1 MPGHFRRRPSQ
12 RSSATPN
19 GTKLLLSL
27 AVCVSPLIVAGTS
40 LAAEGEQV
48 TLVIDRP
55 ISAPVRFAVRELR
68 RALRQKQIGV
78 AEAKT
83 VPATKQPVFVIG
95 IADKSSKLDRIL
107 EDHALSL
114 PSPAESLLLKKIRDE
129 LQQTLLV
136 AGRDVRG
143 LTYAILE
150 LARTI
155 ELAPTEKGWFDVI
168 PEITESPWLRTRSI
182 TMQLFNEELDSQ
194 WYFDE
199 DFWRS
204 YFAMLARYRY
214 NNFSLTFAHQTNYMN
229 PAYPWLLK
237 VPEYP
242 SVRVDGL
249 TDQARNRNLE
259 MLRRISELAHE
270 YAIDFTF
277 GLWTQQPVEV
287 YGRTYLENFPQGPKS
302 GDYCAKA
309 LRRLLQACPAID
321 GVQFRMNIESGIP
334 EDEQKAYFQAQ
345 FDAIANCG
353 RPVRLD
359 LRFKGL
365 RQQTIDQAIE
375 SGVEVT
381 VSTKFW
387 CEHMGLPFHP
397 TTEDR
402 KWRESRYGYGAMLH
416 KPRNYRVVYRL
427 WSVGSQRLLL
437 WGDPAYAAR
446 FAQSCTLGG
455 GEGFEVFAPLTNKG
469 FGNQPGR
476 WRIFADRSYEHFRWE
491 QERYWLFYLAFGR
504 LGYNPNTEAECW
516 RREFR
521 HRFGDAAE
529 AVEQAYRQAS
539 QIIPLLTATRLFS
552 ASEWRFWPEMNPG
565 GPVSAYAAIQPS
577 DYGQFYAIRPWR
589 RVEGW
594 MAEDWHGGHTGFVE
608 DAIKDRVR
616 AKWTPIQVSR
626 ELHRLADRTQHA
638 VSAAREQLTS
648 KDGGQADR
656 LPNEFRATELDLGVL
671 AQLARYHAE
680 KLRAATHL
688 EFFRVTADA
697 GRLKPALVH
706 IKKAATAWENIVR
719 VTQGVYHDN
728 LVFGHDEQRR
738 PRTKQA
744 ILAHSGHWSDRRA
757 EVRND
762 VDYVQ
767 KLVADHGDAGQD
779 YREFPGERPTGELPR
794 VVHVPVNKINAG
806 EPLRISARVTCP
818 QPLRRVLLH
827 YRNLD
832 QTDDWQHLAMKET
845 GDGLFTATIPGE
857 AVSARYDLMYYLE
870 ARLTG
875 GGTLWPDWRKQ
886 QPYVVVPT
894 IPEE

>member
-1 MPGHFRRRPSQ
+1 MFSDVPSRR
-12 RSSATPN
+12 TH
-19 GTKLLLSL
+19 LLLLLGFS
-27 AVCVSPLIVAGTS
+27 VSHLIVWGTS
-40 LAAEGEQV
+40 LSAEGKQL
-48 TLVIDRP
+48 TLVVDRP
-55 ISAPVRFAVRELR
+55 VTTPVRLAVTELR
-68 RALRQKQIGV
+68 RVLGKRQISM
-78 AEAKT
+78 AEADT
-83 VPATKQPVFVIG
+83 IPATKEPVFVIG
-95 IADKSSKLDRIL
+95 IADQSSTLDRML
-107 EDHALSL
+107 EDQSLSV
-114 PSPAESLLLKKIRDE
+114 PRPEESLLLKRIRDE
-129 LQQTLLV
+129 SQPTVLV

-150 LARTI
+150 FARTI
-155 ELAPTEKGWFDVI
+155 ELIPTEKDWFDAI

-182 TMQLFNEELDSQ
+182 TMQLFNQDLDAR

-199 DFWRS
+199 AFWRS
-204 YFAMLARYRY
+204 YFAMLARCRY

-242 SVRVDGL
+242 NVRVEGL
-249 TDQARNRNLE
+249 TDRARSRNLD

-287 YGRTYLENFPQGPKS
+287 YGRTYLKNFPKGPKS
-302 GDYCAKA
+302 SDYCAKA
-309 LRRLLQACPAID
+309 LRLLLEACPGID
-321 GVQFRMNIESGIP
+321 GVQFRMNVESGIP

-345 FDAIANCG
+345 FAAIVNSG

-365 RQQTIDQAIE
+365 RQQTIDQAVE
-375 SGVEVT
+375 SGVDLT

-397 TTEDR
+397 TTEDK
-402 KWRESRYGYGAMLH
+402 KWRESRYGYGAMLY

-437 WGDPAYAAR
+437 WGDPAYAGR
-446 FAQSCTLGG
+446 FAHSCRLGG

-491 QERYWLFYLAFGR
+491 QERYWFFYLAFGR
-504 LGYNPNTEAECW
+504 LGYNPEAGAEVW

-529 AVEQAYRQAS
+529 SVEQAYRQAS

-565 GPVSAYAAIQPS
+565 GPLSAYAAIQPS
-577 DYGQFYAIRPWR
+577 DYGQFYAIRSWC

-594 MAEDWHGGHTGFVE
+594 MSEDWHGGHSGFVE
-608 DAIKDRVR
+608 DAIKDRVQ

-626 ELHRLADRTQHA
+626 ELYQLADQTEHA
-638 VSAAREQLTS
+638 LEAARQRITS
-648 KDGGQADR
+648 KNGGQTNR
-656 LPNEFRATELDLGVL
+656 VPSEFGATELDLRVL

-680 KLRAATHL
+680 KLRAATYL
-688 EFFRVTADA
+688 EFFRVTDA
-697 GRLKPALVH
+697 SGRLKPTLDH
-706 IKKAATAWENIVR
+706 LKKAEAAWENIVR
-719 VTQGVYHDN
+719 LTDGVYHDH
-728 LVFGHDEQRR
+728 LVFGKDEQSL
-738 PRTKQA
+738 PRSKHA
-744 ILAHSGHWSDRRA
+744 ILAHSGHWKDRLP
-757 EVRND
+757 EMRND
-762 VDYVQ
+762 VSYVK
-767 KLVADHGDAGQD
+767 KLVADHGDTRQD
-779 YREFPGERPTGELPR
+779 YRVFPGEQPPPDLPR
-794 VVHVPVNKINAG
+794 VVHVPVNRIRAG
-806 EPLRISARVTCP
+806 ESLPISARVTCP
-818 QPLRRVLLH
+818 QPLRQVLLH

-832 QTDDWQHLAMKET
+832 QTDDWQQLAMKET
-845 GDGLFTATIPGE
+845 DEGLFAATIPGE

-870 ARLTG
+870 ARLSG
-875 GGTLWPDWRKQ
+875 GGTLWPDWRKR
-886 QPYVVVPT
+886 QPYVVVST
-894 IPEE
+894 F